1 MKRTRLALAALAIGW
16 AALPAMAQT
25 VMGQEGSEFIQAIRD
40 GDDGKAGDLLTLHP
54 NVVDFRDGNGDTALL
69 IAIGRRDSQWTGY
82 LINANAD
89 PNVQASN
96 GDTPLIVASRVG
108 FDTAVGWLLQNGAR
122 VDEHNK
128 MGETPLIVAVQR
140 REVPIIKML
149 LRAGADPDK
158 TDTAAGYSARDY
170 AKRDSRN
177 PEILALI
184 ESTPARKAVSG
195 PTR

>member
-1 MKRTRLALAALAIGW
+1 
-16 AALPAMAQT
+16 
-25 VMGQEGSEFIQAIRD
+25 
-40 GDDGKAGDLLTLHP
+40 
-54 NVVDFRDGNGDTALL
+54 
-69 IAIGRRDSQWTGY
+69 
-82 LINANAD
+82 
-89 PNVQASN
+89 
-96 GDTPLIVASRVG
+96 
-108 FDTAVGWLLQNGAR
+108 
-122 VDEHNK
+122 